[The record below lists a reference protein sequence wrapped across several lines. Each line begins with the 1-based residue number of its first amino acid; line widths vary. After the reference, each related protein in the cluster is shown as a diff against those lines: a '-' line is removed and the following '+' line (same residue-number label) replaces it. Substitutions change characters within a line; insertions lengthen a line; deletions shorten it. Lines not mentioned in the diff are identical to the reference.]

1 MHGNGNDFMIF
12 QDRVPLILSKKQI
25 NQMSNRKTGIGF
37 DQLII
42 VSTSE
47 SSMSDFN
54 IHFRNSDGSF
64 ANMCMNGL
72 RCVAK
77 FIWDKKLA
85 PKDNILKLETKKMI
99 LKAKSLSNNNV
110 QLIFRAPKF
119 IHVNED
125 TKKFLK
131 KLKII
136 DPYFVNVGNKH
147 IITKVNSLEDV
158 DLRELYKEISN
169 YKALRG
175 FNLSIIKGNARN
187 IHVRTWEHG
196 AGETL
201 SCGSASACI
210 GFIYAKPST
219 KVTILS
225 KGGKIVTELKDEMY
239 LSVPAK
245 TSYEGKWQTS

>member
-1 MHGNGNDFMIF
+1 M
-12 QDRVPLILSKKQI
+12 
-25 NQMSNRKTGIGF
+25 
-37 DQLII
+37 
-42 VSTSE
+42 
-47 SSMSDFN
+47 
-54 IHFRNSDGSF
+54 
-64 ANMCMNGL
+64 
-72 RCVAK
+72 
-77 FIWDKKLA
+77 
-85 PKDNILKLETKKMI
+85 
-99 LKAKSLSNNNV
+99 
-110 QLIFRAPKF
+110 
-119 IHVNED
+119 
-125 TKKFLK
+125 
-131 KLKII
+131 
-136 DPYFVNVGNKH
+136 NVGNKH

-210 GFIYAKPST
+210 GFIYAKPS
-219 KVTILS
+219 KQVNILS

-239 LSVPAK
+239 LSGPAK